1 MKLQA
6 VLVPAMLA
14 LSGCSGLGI
23 GTRVT
28 DLGNGRYKIISSN
41 ADDVAK
47 ENAAAARDTCP
58 HGYTLVDKGSSAESL
73 YGSVILGSDLGTYW
87 TIKCVEPK
95 GDAQPKGDAK

>member
-1 MKLQA
+1 MKLRWA
-6 VLVPAMLA
+6 LTLTVLV
-14 LSGCSGLGI
+14 LSGCNGLGI

-28 DLGNGRYKIISSN
+28 DLGNGRYKIVTSN

>member
-6 VLVPAMLA
+6 ALVLAVLV
-14 LSGCSGLGI
+14 LSGCNSLDI

-28 DLGNGRYKIISSN
+28 DLGDGRYRIVTSN

-47 ENAAAARDTCP
+47 DNAAAARDQCP

-73 YGSVILGSDLGTYW
+73 YGSVIRGSDLGTYW
-87 TIKCVEPK
+87 VVKCVEPK
-95 GDAQPKGDAK
+95 GGAK

>member
-6 VLVPAMLA
+6 VLVLAMLA
-14 LSGCSGLGI
+14 LSGCGGLGI

-28 DLGNGRYKIISSN
+28 DLGNARYRIVTSN

-47 ENAAAARDTCP
+47 ANAAAARDRCP

-73 YGSVILGSDLGTYW
+73 YGSVIRGSDLGTYW
-87 TIKCVEPK
+87 VVKCVGEK
-95 GDAQPKGDAK
+95 